1 MKQIIVTID
10 SEGNT
15 SVETKGFKGQGCKA
29 ASKALET
36 ALGARQSDKPTPEAF
51 GSEGVRHPV
60 KW

>member
-10 SEGNT
+10 AEGNT

-29 ASKALET
+29 ASKALEM
-36 ALGARQSDKPTPEAF
+36 ALGTRESDKPTPEAF
-51 GSEGVRHPV
+51 GSEGVSNSV